1 MEGLQ
6 LGDGSRLSHAYIVA
20 SASETAR
27 QQNVQTLSAAAV
39 CSGTGKRPC
48 GMCRDCRKARDGV
61 HPDIIHIRRETDDK
75 GKQKRE
81 IRVDQIRDMIGQAQ
95 IMSNEAPGKA
105 FVIHEAET
113 MNPNAQNA
121 LLKLLEEP
129 PKGVVLILSTAT
141 PAMLLPTIRSRC
153 VEITSNDD
161 APEADPEA
169 EKAAL
174 EYLKLVAAG
183 EKSALLAWC
192 NDRAAASDAAFCN
205 QWTQAVQSVLTDLL
219 CRRRKTPQLTP
230 EDCWRILEVMER
242 CQAYLAVNV
251 GIKHLFGAVAVKSIG
266 GAAPVETRNK

>member
-183 EKSALLAWC
+183 KKSALLAWC

-219 CRRRKTPQLTP
+219 CQRRKTPQLTP